1 MNICS
6 LNINS
11 QIQNEERMNA
21 KLGYQPHW
29 VREDFVDFV
38 LQKIKPTFAWKR
50 ILAEVTA
57 VRSLSTD
64 MVLLTL
70 KPNHNFDL
78 SQVSAGQSIL
88 ITLMIQGIYHQRSY
102 SIIDITPQGEIRLG
116 IKVQGLVS
124 SAAQLLHVGDCI
136 EISQAQGDFVLHQ
149 GQQPALLIASGSGIT
164 AIYSLLQQAI
174 TQNLKEIHVVYFN
187 RAEVFHQEVVD
198 LAKQYPQ
205 LKYHF
210 FNTSVAKQHLDT
222 ALLEQLVPNFKEIQ
236 AYACGHH
243 SMMHQAQEIY
253 MQHGAAENFHQE
265 FFQPVQ
271 LEQSNEAQQIT
282 FRRAQQNFIATTNLL
297 SSAEQAG
304 LRPQHGCRMGV
315 CNRCS
320 CTKVSGVTQNVITG
334 EIDDQPNRAIKLCVS
349 QALSPVTIDL

>member
-1 MNICS
+1 
-6 LNINS
+6 
-11 QIQNEERMNA
+11 MNA
-21 KLGYQPHW
+21 KLSYQPHW

-50 ILAEVTA
+50 ILAEVIA
-57 VRSLSTD
+57 VEALSSD
-64 MVLLTL
+64 MVLLTI

-78 SQVSAGQSIL
+78 IQVEAGKSVL
-88 ITLMIQGIYHQRSY
+88 ITLMINGVYHQRSY
-102 SIIDITPQGEIRLG
+102 SIVDVTKNGEIQLG

-124 SAAQLLHVGDCI
+124 KAAQQLRVGDRF

-149 GQQPALLIASGSGIT
+149 GQQSALLIASGSGIT
-164 AIYSLLQQAI
+164 AIYSLLKQAVA
-174 TQNLKEIHVVYFN
+174 QNLKEIHVVYFN
-187 RAEVFHQEVVD
+187 RAEVFHHEM
-198 LAKQYPQ
+198 LALAEQYPQ
-205 LKYHF
+205 LQYHF
-210 FNTSVAKQHLDT
+210 FNTAQQKQHLDT
-222 ALLEQLVPNFKEIQ
+222 ALLEKLVPNFKELQ

-243 SMMHQAQEIY
+243 SMMRQAQEIY
-253 MQHGAAENFHQE
+253 AQHDAVGNFHQE

-271 LEQSNEAQQIT
+271 IEQSNEAQTIT

>member
-1 MNICS
+1 
-6 LNINS
+6 
-11 QIQNEERMNA
+11 MNA

-57 VRSLSTD
+57 VRPLSTD

-78 SQVSAGQSIL
+78 SRVCAGQSVL
-88 ITLMIQGIYHQRSY
+88 ITLMIQGVYHQRSY
-102 SIIDITPQGEIRLG
+102 SIIDITAQGEIRLG

-124 SAAQLLHVGDCI
+124 SAAQLLHVGESV

-149 GQQPALLIASGSGIT
+149 GQQPAVLIASGSGIT
-164 AIYSLLQQAI
+164 AIYSLLKQAI
-174 TQNLKEIHVVYFN
+174 AQQLKEIHVVYFN
-187 RAEVFHQEVVD
+187 RAEVFHQEILD
-198 LAKQYPQ
+198 LAQQYPQ
-205 LKYHF
+205 VKYHF
-210 FNTSVAKQHLDT
+210 FNTAEQKQHLDGV
-222 ALLEQLVPNFKEIQ
+222 LLKQLVPNFAELQ

-243 SMMHQAQEIY
+243 SMMRQAQEIY
-253 MQHGAAENFHQE
+253 TQHGVVENFHQE

-271 LEQSNEAQQIT
+271 LEQSNEAQNIT
-282 FRRAQQNFIATTNLL
+282 FRRSQQNFIATTNLL

-320 CTKVSGVTQNVITG
+320 CTKVSGVTQNVLTG

>member
-1 MNICS
+1 
-6 LNINS
+6 
-11 QIQNEERMNA
+11 MNA
-21 KLGYQPHW
+21 KLEYQPHW

-102 SIIDITPQGEIRLG
+102 SIIDITPHGEIRLG

-136 EISQAQGDFVLHQ
+136 EISQAQGDFILHQ

-187 RAEVFHQEVVD
+187 RAEVFHQEIVD

-243 SMMHQAQEIY
+243 SMMRQAQEIY

>member
-1 MNICS
+1 
-6 LNINS
+6 
-11 QIQNEERMNA
+11 MNA
-21 KLGYQPHW
+21 KLEYQPHW

-102 SIIDITPQGEIRLG
+102 SIIDITPHGEIRLG

-136 EISQAQGDFVLHQ
+136 EISQAQGDFILHQ

-187 RAEVFHQEVVD
+187 RAEVFHQEIVD

-243 SMMHQAQEIY
+243 SMMRQAQEIY

-271 LEQSNEAQQIT
+271 LEQSNKAQQIT

>member
-1 MNICS
+1 
-6 LNINS
+6 
-11 QIQNEERMNA
+11 MNA
-21 KLGYQPHW
+21 KLSYQPHW

-50 ILAEVTA
+50 ILAEVIA
-57 VRSLSTD
+57 VESLSSD
-64 MVLLTL
+64 MVLLTI

-78 SQVSAGQSIL
+78 IQVEAGKSVL
-88 ITLMIQGIYHQRSY
+88 ITLMINGVYHQRSY
-102 SIIDITPQGEIRLG
+102 SIVDVTKNGEIQLG

-124 SAAQLLHVGDCI
+124 KAAQQLRVGDRF

-149 GQQPALLIASGSGIT
+149 GQQSALLIASGSGIT
-164 AIYSLLQQAI
+164 AIYSLLKQAVA
-174 TQNLKEIHVVYFN
+174 QNLKEIHVVYFN
-187 RAEVFHQEVVD
+187 RAEVFHHEM
-198 LAKQYPQ
+198 LALAEQYPQ
-205 LKYHF
+205 LQYHF
-210 FNTSVAKQHLDT
+210 FNTAQQKQHLDT
-222 ALLEQLVPNFKEIQ
+222 ALLEKLVPNFKELQ

-243 SMMHQAQEIY
+243 SMMRQAQEIY
-253 MQHGAAENFHQE
+253 AQHDAVGNFHQE

-271 LEQSNEAQQIT
+271 IEQSNEAQTIT

>member
-1 MNICS
+1 
-6 LNINS
+6 
-11 QIQNEERMNA
+11 MNA
-21 KLGYQPHW
+21 ELSYQPHW
-29 VREDFVDFV
+29 IREDFVDFV

-57 VRSLSTD
+57 VKSLSSD
-64 MVLLTL
+64 MVLLTI

-78 SQVSAGQSIL
+78 IEVEAGKSVL
-88 ITLMIQGIYHQRSY
+88 ITLMINGVYHQRSY
-102 SIIDITPQGEIRLG
+102 SIVDMTKNGEIRLG

-124 SAAQLLHVGDCI
+124 KAAQQLRVGDRF

-149 GQQPALLIASGSGIT
+149 GQQSALLIASGSGIT
-164 AIYSLLQQAI
+164 AIYSLLKQAVA
-174 TQNLKEIHVVYFN
+174 QKLKEIHVVYFN
-187 RAEVFHQEVVD
+187 HAEVFHQEI
-198 LAKQYPQ
+198 LALAEQYPQ

-210 FNTSVAKQHLDT
+210 FNTAQQKQHLDT
-222 ALLEQLVPNFKEIQ
+222 ALLEKLVPNFKELQ

-243 SMMHQAQEIY
+243 SMMRQAQEIY
-253 MQHGAAENFHQE
+253 AQQDAVGNFHQE

-271 LEQSNEAQQIT
+271 IEQSNEAQPIT

-320 CTKVSGVTQNVITG
+320 CTKLSGVTQNVITG

>member
-1 MNICS
+1 MS
-6 LNINS
+6 AQLN
-11 QIQNEERMNA
+11 
-21 KLGYQPHW
+21 YQPHW
-29 VREDFVDFV
+29 IREDFVDFV

-57 VRSLSTD
+57 VKSLSSD
-64 MVLLTL
+64 MVLLTI

-78 SQVSAGQSIL
+78 IEVEAGQSVL
-88 ITLMIQGIYHQRSY
+88 ITLMINGVYHQRSY
-102 SIIDITPQGEIRLG
+102 SIVDMTKNGEIRLG

-124 SAAQLLHVGDCI
+124 KAAQQLRVGDRF

-149 GQQPALLIASGSGIT
+149 GQQSALLIASGSGIT
-164 AIYSLLQQAI
+164 AIYSLLKQAVA
-174 TQNLKEIHVVYFN
+174 QKLKEIHVVYFN
-187 RAEVFHQEVVD
+187 RAEVFHQEI
-198 LAKQYPQ
+198 LALAEQYPQ

-210 FNTSVAKQHLDT
+210 FNTAQQKQHLDT
-222 ALLEQLVPNFKEIQ
+222 ALLEKLVPNFKELQ

-243 SMMHQAQEIY
+243 SMMRQAQEIY
-253 MQHGAAENFHQE
+253 AQQDAVGNFHQE

-271 LEQSNEAQQIT
+271 IEQSNEAQPIT

>member
-1 MNICS
+1 
-6 LNINS
+6 
-11 QIQNEERMNA
+11 MNA
-21 KLGYQPHW
+21 ELSYQPHW
-29 VREDFVDFV
+29 IREDFVDFV

-57 VRSLSTD
+57 VESLSSD
-64 MVLLTL
+64 MVLLTI

-78 SQVSAGQSIL
+78 IEVEAGKSVL
-88 ITLMIQGIYHQRSY
+88 ITLMINGVYHQRSY
-102 SIIDITPQGEIRLG
+102 SIVDITKNGEIRLG

-124 SAAQLLHVGDCI
+124 KAAQQLRVGDRF

-149 GQQPALLIASGSGIT
+149 GQQSALLIASGSGIT
-164 AIYSLLQQAI
+164 AIYSLLKQAVAQKL
-174 TQNLKEIHVVYFN
+174 TEIHVVYFN
-187 RAEVFHQEVVD
+187 RAEVFHQEI
-198 LAKQYPQ
+198 LALAEQYPQ

-210 FNTSVAKQHLDT
+210 FNTVQQKQHLDT
-222 ALLEQLVPNFKEIQ
+222 ALLEKLVPNFKELQ

-243 SMMHQAQEIY
+243 SMMRQAQEIY
-253 MQHGAAENFHQE
+253 AQHDAVGNFHQE

-271 LEQSNEAQQIT
+271 IEQSNEAQPIT

>member
-1 MNICS
+1 
-6 LNINS
+6 
-11 QIQNEERMNA
+11 MNA
-21 KLGYQPHW
+21 KLEYQPHW

-187 RAEVFHQEVVD
+187 RAEVFHQEIVD
-198 LAKQYPQ
+198 LGKQYPQ

-243 SMMHQAQEIY
+243 SMMRQAQEIY

-320 CTKVSGVTQNVITG
+320 CTKVSGVTKNVITG

>member
-1 MNICS
+1 
-6 LNINS
+6 
-11 QIQNEERMNA
+11 MNA
-21 KLGYQPHW
+21 QLSYQPHW
-29 VREDFVDFV
+29 IREDFVDFI

-50 ILAEVTA
+50 TLAEVIS
-57 VRSLSTD
+57 VQSLSKD

-70 KPNHNFDL
+70 KPNANFDI
-78 SQVSAGQSIL
+78 SAVRAGQSIL
-88 ITLMIQGIYHQRSY
+88 ITLMIRGVYHQRSY
-102 SIIDITPQGEIRLG
+102 SIIDVTAQGEIRLG

-124 SAAQLLHVGDCI
+124 SAAQLLHVGDSL

-174 TQNLKEIHVVYFN
+174 AQNLKEIHVVYFN
-187 RAEVFHQEVVD
+187 RAEVFHQD
-198 LAKQYPQ
+198 MQALAEQYPQ
-205 LKYHF
+205 VKYHF
-210 FNTSVAKQHLDT
+210 FNTAEKKQHLST
-222 ALLEQLVPNFKEIQ
+222 ELLAELVPDFQTMQ

-243 SMMHQAQEIY
+243 TMMRQAKDIY
-253 MQHGAAENFHQE
+253 EQCNAASNFHQE

-271 LEQSNEAQQIT
+271 IEQSSEAQPIM
-282 FRRAQQNFIATTNLL
+282 FRRAQRDFIATTNLL
-297 SSAEQAG
+297 SSAEEAG

-320 CTKVSGVTQNVITG
+320 CTKVSGVTQNLLTG

>member
-1 MNICS
+1 
-6 LNINS
+6 
-11 QIQNEERMNA
+11 MNA
-21 KLGYQPHW
+21 QLSYQPHW
-29 VREDFVDFV
+29 VREDFVDFI

-78 SQVSAGQSIL
+78 SRVCAGQSVL
-88 ITLMIQGIYHQRSY
+88 VTLKIQGVYHQRSY
-102 SIIDITPQGEIRLG
+102 SIVDVTPQGEIRLG

-124 SAAQLLHVGDCI
+124 SAAQLLHVGDSL

-164 AIYSLLQQAI
+164 AIYSLLKQAI
-174 TQNLKEIHVVYFN
+174 AQNLKEIHVVYFN
-187 RAEVFHQEVVD
+187 RAEVFHQEM
-198 LAKQYPQ
+198 LALAEQHPQ
-205 LKYHF
+205 VKYHF
-210 FNTSVAKQHLDT
+210 FNTAEKKQHLNVE
-222 ALLEQLVPNFKEIQ
+222 LLAGLVPDFQTMQ

-243 SMMHQAQEIY
+243 AMMRQAQEIY
-253 MQHGAAENFHQE
+253 EQCNAASHFHQE

-271 LEQSNEAQQIT
+271 LEQSNEAQPVT

-334 EIDDQPNRAIKLCVS
+334 EIDDQPNRPIKLCVS

>member
-1 MNICS
+1 MNPELS
-6 LNINS
+6 
-11 QIQNEERMNA
+11 
-21 KLGYQPHW
+21 YQPHW
-29 VREDFVDFV
+29 IREDFVDFI

-57 VRSLSTD
+57 VKSLSSD
-64 MVLLTL
+64 MVLLTI
-70 KPNHNFDL
+70 KPNHNFDFIE
-78 SQVSAGQSIL
+78 VEAGKSVL
-88 ITLMIQGIYHQRSY
+88 ITLMINGVYHQRSY
-102 SIIDITPQGEIRLG
+102 SIVDMTKNGEIRLA

-124 SAAQLLHVGDCI
+124 KAAQQLRVGDRF

-149 GQQPALLIASGSGIT
+149 GQQSALLIASGSGIT
-164 AIYSLLQQAI
+164 AIYSLLKQAVA
-174 TQNLKEIHVVYFN
+174 QNLKEVHVVYFN
-187 RAEVFHQEVVD
+187 RAEVFHQEI
-198 LAKQYPQ
+198 LALAEQYPQ

-210 FNTSVAKQHLDT
+210 FNTAQQKQHLDT
-222 ALLEQLVPNFKEIQ
+222 ALLEKLVPNFKELQ
-236 AYACGHH
+236 TYACGHH
-243 SMMHQAQEIY
+243 SMMRQAQEIY
-253 MQHGAAENFHQE
+253 AQHDAVGNFHQE

-271 LEQSNEAQQIT
+271 IEQSNEAQPIT

>member
-1 MNICS
+1 
-6 LNINS
+6 
-11 QIQNEERMNA
+11 MNA
-21 KLGYQPHW
+21 ELSYQPHW
-29 VREDFVDFV
+29 IREDFVDFV

-57 VRSLSTD
+57 VKSLSSD
-64 MVLLTL
+64 MVLLTI

-78 SQVSAGQSIL
+78 IEVEAGKSVL
-88 ITLMIQGIYHQRSY
+88 ITLMINGVYHQRSY
-102 SIIDITPQGEIRLG
+102 SIVDMTKNGEIRLG

-124 SAAQLLHVGDCI
+124 KAAQQLRVGDRF

-164 AIYSLLQQAI
+164 AIYSLLKQAI
-174 TQNLKEIHVVYFN
+174 VQNLKEIHVVYFN
-187 RAEVFHQEVVD
+187 RTEVFHQEI
-198 LAKQYPQ
+198 LALAEQYPQ

-210 FNTSVAKQHLDT
+210 FNTAQQKQHLDT
-222 ALLEQLVPNFKEIQ
+222 ALLEKLVPNFKELQ

-243 SMMHQAQEIY
+243 SMMRQAQAIY
-253 MQHGAAENFHQE
+253 AQQDAASNFHQE

-271 LEQSNEAQQIT
+271 IEQSNEAQPIT

>member
-1 MNICS
+1 
-6 LNINS
+6 
-11 QIQNEERMNA
+11 MNA
-21 KLGYQPHW
+21 QLNYQPHW
-29 VREDFVDFV
+29 IREDFVDFV

-57 VRSLSTD
+57 VKSLSSD
-64 MVLLTL
+64 MVLLTI

-78 SQVSAGQSIL
+78 IEVEAGQSVL
-88 ITLMIQGIYHQRSY
+88 ITLMINGVYHQRSY
-102 SIIDITPQGEIRLG
+102 SIIDVTAQGEIRLG

-124 SAAQLLHVGDCI
+124 KAAQQLRVGDRF

-149 GQQPALLIASGSGIT
+149 GQESALLIASGSGIT
-164 AIYSLLQQAI
+164 AIYSLLKQAVA
-174 TQNLKEIHVVYFN
+174 QNLKEVHVVYFN
-187 RAEVFHQEVVD
+187 RAEVFHQEI
-198 LAKQYPQ
+198 LALAEQYPQ

-210 FNTSVAKQHLDT
+210 FNTAQQKQHLDT
-222 ALLEQLVPNFKEIQ
+222 ALLEKLVPNFKELQ
-236 AYACGHH
+236 TYACGHH
-243 SMMHQAQEIY
+243 SMMRQAQEIY
-253 MQHGAAENFHQE
+253 AQQDAVGNFHQE

-271 LEQSNEAQQIT
+271 IEQSNEAQPIT